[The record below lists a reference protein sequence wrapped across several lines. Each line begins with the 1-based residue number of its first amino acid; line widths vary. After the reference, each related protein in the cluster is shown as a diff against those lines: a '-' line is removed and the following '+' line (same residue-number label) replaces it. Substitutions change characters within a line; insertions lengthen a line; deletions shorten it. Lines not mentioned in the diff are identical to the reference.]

1 MARYKMTKY
10 RGDTYSISLN
20 FTQNDLAVDITG
32 WIIFY
37 TVKNKITGTDGD
49 AVISKTVDTH
59 TNPTGGISLIE
70 VDSADTEE
78 LAGDYHYDIQVRKT
92 DGTIRTLV
100 KDIIEFKEDVTL
112 RVS

>member
-10 RGDTYSISLN
+10 RGDTYSISLT
-20 FTQNDLAVDITG
+20 FTQNDAAVDITG

-37 TVKNKITGTDGD
+37 TVKTKITENDSQ
-49 AVISKTVDTH
+49 AVISKTVTTH

-70 VDSADTEE
+70 VDSEDTED
-78 LAGDYHYDIQVRKT
+78 LAGDYHYDIQVRKS

-100 KDIIEFKEDVTL
+100 KDTIEFKEDVTS